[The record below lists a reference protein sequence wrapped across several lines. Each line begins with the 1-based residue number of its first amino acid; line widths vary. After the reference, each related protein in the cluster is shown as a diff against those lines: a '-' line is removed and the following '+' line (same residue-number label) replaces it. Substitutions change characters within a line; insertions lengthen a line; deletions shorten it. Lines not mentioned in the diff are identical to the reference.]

1 MIEEIFL
8 AESQME
14 SESLGDSKVSNWKKD
29 VIDVVGRIPTGTNF
43 FLAETYLRFDEQ
55 NEEPLLGVLMNED
68 GDAEN
73 LFNRLTAKRLWE
85 TPVWTVFDQTTRSIR
100 FRYVTLCYPFR
111 VAEEVIAPLC
121 KHPDTSLITTF
132 VNAKKKGYSEK
143 RVALEPSEVRS
154 TAYWGMKR
162 KATLPMHLWAYDL
175 VKCDPELEGQTYSRR
190 VFPIFS
196 SEHMEDYMRTGK
208 VCEEA
213 DYQFFLDGMYSYID
227 LSRSWYGVKE
237 LESEWEELNKLVG
250 TNCSERGDRE

>member
-1 MIEEIFL
+1 MIEEIAL
-8 AESQME
+8 SESQRD

-73 LFNRLTAKRLWE
+73 LFNRLTAKRLRE
-85 TPVWTVFDQTTRSIR
+85 TPVWTVFDQPTRSIR

-132 VNAKKKGYSEK
+132 VNAQKKGYSEK

-162 KATLPMHLWAYDL
+162 KATLPMQLWAYDL
-175 VKCDPELEGQTYSRR
+175 TKCDPELKKKTYRR
-190 VFPIFS
+190 KIFPIFS
-196 SEHMEDYMRTGK
+196 TQHMKDYMRTGR

-213 DYQFFLDGMYSYID
+213 DYQFLIDGMYSYID
-227 LSRSWYGVKE
+227 LSRSWSAVKE
-237 LESEWEELNKLVG
+237 LEGEWEELNMLVG
-250 TNCSERGDRE
+250 TGYLKKGDGE